1 MLVGGALMLT
11 ATGVAETVPIANPSF
26 DEPWD
31 GQGAP
36 PGWAIYAGGAE
47 TATLR
52 PAQTAQGPALL
63 IHDDDKVL
71 EIGVTQTFP
80 AKAGE
85 AYRVTVAVQAVPGA
99 SSAGAYLQFRFLP
112 SNTFVQEPLYTES
125 LDETEDISV
134 SAAAPPDTTQ
144 ATIYLYTHRDPTPK
158 VIVDNVRVES
168 GVEVTAE
175 APPPPDPVPPQY
187 ETLKDMHEQ
196 IPLVADG
203 EALCAIV
210 TPASGIYQ
218 AAAEAL
224 QDTIRRGTG
233 VTVPI
238 VPDDDPAAAV
248 PITRH
253 LIVLGNR
260 STNRTS
266 NALYDLFY
274 SLVDL
279 KYPGRGG
286 HVVRTVHN
294 PFGNGFGVVIV
305 GGSDVRGVNDAA
317 RALSARLRENARRD
331 SLSLGWTMITQL
343 GEGLKPNPDVRTAET
358 WDDSKMYGATGYFG
372 WNSISKR
379 MAMYYMWG
387 DEFSAREVVRLAF
400 PDAQALKE
408 IDEIDGERIENKK
421 DPLAGTYH
429 YNSHMMM
436 LFWDLIEESPVF
448 TDEERLR
455 ITNAFAR
462 QLKHRLGEGIYH
474 LTRPPQLVSSRHGQW
489 AAISHYVLGRYF
501 NKYYPSPLW
510 AQCQRGGELAFQ
522 SLHKSAWL
530 SGESDNLFWYNTGV
544 APILVYM
551 VLTGDRKPLEVG
563 TLQELL
569 RNQEALISGLVPD
582 ENLRGCAMTY
592 LNQAAYLTG
601 DGRWITYRDRCE
613 VDTDIFRLG
622 QSFWPDDSI
631 QATQPTDL
639 VGKWTIAGL
648 PKGMWLDRQS
658 GIPWGQSFQF
668 GSFRSA
674 PDGTG
679 DYILLDGFNGASRN
693 PYHTFDILELRLAGQ
708 TLLRGYHNQVLT
720 SADGMVEPQVPMD
733 AALVY
738 RDMVGQTATAVG
750 EVEKMPF
757 CSWRRTIAQ
766 RVGTY
771 ALICD
776 DLTFR
781 TDSDNMKVATSWQPV
796 SGAWDPA
803 AQAIRMT
810 VPGKRADTP
819 GWKVFAALK
828 MPWVSSPE
836 GADYL
841 VKLDSLNTVL
851 LRGREVGQWMEAT
864 FTLDEPFKGAAYAD
878 FLNYVDRGSVQVS
891 LDGRPVGSVFDN
903 WADGVTE
910 TTHTLGTVDLAA
922 GEHKLRLEVTGFHE
936 GLDKAYIGFRGLSLQ
951 AEGAPEATA
960 RSSFELRS
968 SHVQRTTGG
977 NAVNMEWVGR
987 VTSGQHRKVF
997 YLLAEQTGDAPL
1009 ACIQVSDQAAVAALP
1024 QPALVVA
1031 GEEGLTRGE
1040 FVLLASDHLYGHG
1053 LRQAGIG
1060 QSLVTTDQPVEIDW
1074 DFTSGAMH
1082 VVTVADTAMQLST
1095 DAGTVE
1101 LSLASGRHVQEG
1113 VKPAPEALSALGDHL
1128 RARLAE
1134 AQQQRAQQLAQGPAE
1149 PAVDPP
1155 QMPAPSMA
1163 QLGGRVSSLV
1173 SVPGEQGSLIAAAA
1187 GKTVHLLA
1195 PDGREVRALECD
1207 GEIRVLRWWPEPQ
1220 LLLAGCVDEKVIAFT
1235 LAGER
1240 RWEFTSVMDPAVYEA
1255 AKPYWFKT
1263 APGHE
1268 GIHGLTT
1275 GTFYDGKS
1283 QAFVGSAC
1291 TLEVLD
1297 EAGQLVKRMPVFWG
1311 PIWKFLFLDGP
1322 DQTRNLVLVQ
1332 WPNGSDAPWVLHN
1345 EKGLTGFGFYMTP
1358 PGHSYVG
1365 GWTAQQRT
1373 ALTAADLDGDGNTE
1387 VITCVNGTWNRIT
1400 VYSQDSEPLHNAQFG
1415 AGSSNAPY
1423 AQMRDMEIA
1432 DLDGDG
1438 KQEIVVGTHERLLV
1452 ALDSQCRKV
1461 WSRLLPAA
1469 PQRIQAARVAGQT
1482 GARLVV
1488 GCVGGRVIT
1497 VSGAGELLGQTMV
1510 EGTPVERL
1518 LLDTPEG
1525 PRVVLGTDRGCVAII
1540 AP

>member
-1 MLVGGALMLT
+1 MLT
-11 ATGVAETVPIANPSF
+11 AAAVAEVVPIANPSF

-71 EIGVTQTFP
+71 EIGVTQTF
-80 AKAGE
+80 AARAGE
-85 AYRVTVAVQAVPGA
+85 GYRVTVAVQSVPEA
-99 SSAGAYLQFRFLP
+99 SSLGAYLQLRFLP
-112 SNTFVQEPLYTES
+112 SGTYVQEALYTES
-125 LDETEDISV
+125 VEETEDISV
-134 SAAAPPDTTQ
+134 SAVAPPDTTQ
-144 ATIYLYTHRDPTPK
+144 ATLYLYTHRDPTPK

-168 GVEVTAE
+168 GVEVPPE
-175 APPPPDPVPPQY
+175 APALPEPVPPQY
-187 ETLKDMHEQ
+187 DTLKEMHEQ

-210 TPASGIYQ
+210 VPASGAYQ
-218 AAAEAL
+218 AAAEAV
-224 QDTIRRGTG
+224 QQAIRQGTR

-238 VPDDDPAAAV
+238 VRDDDPVAAI
-248 PITRH
+248 PLTRH

-266 NALYDLFY
+266 SALYDLFY

-279 KYPGRGG
+279 KYPGKGG

-294 PFGNGFGVVIV
+294 PFGNGFSVVIV
-305 GGSDVRGVNDAA
+305 GGSDVTGVNDAA
-317 RALSARLRENARRD
+317 RALSARLRQSARPG
-331 SLSLGWTMITQL
+331 SLRLGWTMITRL
-343 GEGLKPNPDVRTAET
+343 GAGLKPNPDVRTAET

-462 QLKHRLGEGIYH
+462 QLKHRLGEGIYQ
-474 LTRPPQLVSSRHGQW
+474 LTRPPRLLSSRHGQW

-522 SLHKSAWL
+522 SLHKTAWL
-530 SGESDNLFWYNTGV
+530 AGESDNLFWYNTAL

-569 RNQEALISGLVPD
+569 RNQEVLISGLVPD

-639 VGKWTIAGL
+639 VGKWTIAAV
-648 PKGMWLDRQS
+648 PKGMWLERQS
-658 GIPWGQSFQF
+658 GIPLSQSFQF
-668 GSFRSA
+668 GSYRSA
-674 PDGTG
+674 PDATG
-679 DYILLDGFNGASRN
+679 DYILLDGLNGASRN
-693 PYHTFDILELRLAGQ
+693 PYHTFDILELRLAGR

-733 AALVY
+733 AALLY
-738 RDMVGQTATAVG
+738 RDMVGQTAAAVG
-750 EVEKMPF
+750 AVDKMPF

-766 RVGTY
+766 RLGRY

-781 TDSDNMKVATSWQPV
+781 TESDNMKVATSWQPV

-803 AQAIRMT
+803 AQAVRMT
-810 VPGKRADTP
+810 VPGDRASTP
-819 GWKVFAALK
+819 GWKVFAALD
-828 MPWVSSPE
+828 MPWVSSPA

-841 VKLDSLNTVL
+841 VKLDSLKTVL
-851 LRGREVGQWMEAT
+851 LRGREVGQWMEMT
-864 FTLDEPFKGAAYAD
+864 FTLNEPFKGAAFAD
-878 FLNYVDRGSVQVS
+878 FLNYVDRGRVQVW
-891 LDGRPVGSVFDN
+891 LDGRAVGDVFDN
-903 WADGVTE
+903 SADGVTE
-910 TTHTLGTVDLAA
+910 ATHPLGTVDLAA
-922 GEHKLRLEVTGFHE
+922 GAHKLRLEVTGFHD

-951 AEGAPEATA
+951 AEGAPPASA
-960 RSSFELRS
+960 PAAYELHGSER
-968 SHVQRTTGG
+968 QETTGG
-977 NAVNMEWVGR
+977 GVVNMQWVGP
-987 VTSGQHRKVF
+987 VTSAQRRKVF
-997 YLLAEQTGDAPL
+997 YLLGERSGNASL
-1009 ACIQVSDQAAVAALP
+1009 ACLQVSAQAAMAAVP
-1024 QPALVVA
+1024 QAALVVA

-1040 FVLLASDHLYGHG
+1040 LVVLAEDHLYGHA
-1053 LRQAGIG
+1053 LRQAGVA
-1060 QSLVTTDQPVEIDW
+1060 QPLVAADQPVDIDW
-1074 DFTSGAMH
+1074 DFATGALH
-1082 VVTVADTAMQLST
+1082 VVTTTDTTLQVQAQTGSL
-1095 DAGTVE
+1095 E
-1101 LSLASGRHVQEG
+1101 LVLPSGRHVREG
-1113 VKPAPEALSALGDHL
+1113 VQPAPAALSALGEEL
-1128 RARLAE
+1128 RARLAQ
-1134 AQQQRAQQLAQGPAE
+1134 ARQQRAQQLAEGQEEGT
-1149 PAVDPP
+1149 VDLPP
-1155 QMPAPSMA
+1155 LPAPATA
-1163 QLGGRVSSLV
+1163 QLGERVASLV
-1173 SVPGEQGSLIAAAA
+1173 SVPGEEGSLIAAAA
-1187 GKTVHLLA
+1187 GKTIHLLR
-1195 PDGREVRALECD
+1195 PDGQAVRTLECD
-1207 GEIRVLRWWPEPQ
+1207 DKIRVLRWWPETQ

-1311 PIWKFLFLDGP
+1311 PIFRFLFLDGP
-1322 DQTRNLVLVQ
+1322 EQTRNLVLAQ
-1332 WPNGSDAPWVLHN
+1332 WPNGSDAPWVLN
-1345 EKGLTGFGFYMTP
+1345 SEKGLTGFGFYTTP

-1373 ALTAADLDGDGNTE
+1373 ALTAADLDGDGSVE
-1387 VITCVNGTWNRIT
+1387 VITCVNGTWNRVT
-1400 VYSQDSEPLHNAQFG
+1400 VYSGAGEPLYNAQFG
-1415 AGSSNAPY
+1415 AGASNAPY
-1423 AQMRDMEIA
+1423 AQMRDMEVA

-1438 KQEIVVGTHERLLV
+1438 KQEILVGTHERLLV
-1452 ALDSQCRKV
+1452 ALDGQCGKL

-1469 PQRIQAARVAGQT
+1469 PQRVQAVTVPEGA
-1482 GARLVV
+1482 GARLIV
-1488 GCVGGRVIT
+1488 GCVNGQVFTI
-1497 VSGAGELLGQTMV
+1497 SGAGEMLGQTTV
-1510 EGTPVERL
+1510 DGAPVERL
-1518 LLDTPEG
+1518 LLDTPQG
-1525 PRVVLGTDRGCVAII
+1525 PRVVLGTDRGCVAVI